1 VRTIPLPFSVLD
13 MLACAPPMRVSA
25 IKELRACERISLA
38 EATRIIDEHLGIPP
52 RPRVQEPEPNQRV
65 LGIAG
70 ILDHPSCYM
79 GGPSRLSLRKAERIV
94 DYLRES
100 GVEV

>member
-1 VRTIPLPFSVLD
+1 MSEQALPPQVEDL
-13 MLACAPPMRVSA
+13 LERGLRVQA
-25 IKELRACERISLA
+25 IKELRACERISLG
-38 EATRIIDEHLGIPP
+38 EALG
-52 RPRVQEPEPNQRV
+52 RVQAVYGTRLDDPVEVPASELI